1 MINIIFTVV
10 TVIIGIFVALSLIR
24 SSMDKKFI
32 MKAFDAGS
40 VTVTGH
46 KRRGKD
52 MLFSYVVNRRK
63 KPCLSNMKYSD
74 QTTIVDIKE
83 LNLGENDYKHFIDGN
98 VQLIKKR
105 EEWEGQDYF
114 LGDGGIYLPS
124 QHQGEPGKDLSD
136 AAVIL
141 RHIQT
146 TVRHEYSRQ
155 RAEPQQAMGQT
166 ARAQRL
172 LHRLPRLPSAHRKV
186 FKLRMTFYD
195 KYESAL
201 QRLEPFKVDRRL
213 LGKDKQQQALKRQY
227 ESTNGTIRK
236 RLFISALLR
245 NITTHANFIK
255 SYSARAIRART
266 GERAKTGIYSTE
278 TNRACKPLKQAPKL
292 IQRQF
297 HNTIQTFPCRRLR
310 ARRQNK

>member
-10 TVIIGIFVALSLIR
+10 TVIVGIFVALSLIR
-24 SSMDKKFI
+24 SAMDKKFI

-124 QHQGEPGKDLSD
+124 QHQGDLVKTYPTLPLFYAISKQLYDMNIHVNVQNLNRLWDKLREHSDYYIDCRGCRRLIGK
-136 AAVIL
+136 I
-141 RHIQT
+141 
-146 TVRHEYSRQ
+146 
-155 RAEPQQAMGQT
+155 
-166 ARAQRL
+166 
-172 LHRLPRLPSAHRKV
+172 

-236 RLFISALLR
+236 MTIYIRLAKKHYDTREFHKIVFGTRYTGKNRRKGEDR
-245 NITTHANFIK
+245 NILDRN
-255 SYSARAIRART
+255 
-266 GERAKTGIYSTE
+266 
-278 TNRACKPLKQAPKL
+278 Q
-292 IQRQF
+292 
-297 HNTIQTFPCRRLR
+297 
-310 ARRQNK
+310 

>member
-10 TVIIGIFVALSLIR
+10 TVIVGIFVALSLIR

-98 VQLIKKR
+98 VQQIKKR

-124 QHQGEPGKDLSD
+124 QHQGDL
-136 AAVIL
+136 VK
-141 RHIQT
+141 T
-146 TVRHEYSRQ
+146 YPT
-155 RAEPQQAMGQT
+155 
-166 ARAQRL
+166 
-172 LHRLPRLPSAHRKV
+172 LP
-186 FKLRMTFYD
+186 
-195 KYESAL
+195 
-201 QRLEPFKVDRRL
+201 
-213 LGKDKQQQALKRQY
+213 
-227 ESTNGTIRK
+227 
-236 RLFISALLR
+236 
-245 NITTHANFIK
+245 
-255 SYSARAIRART
+255 
-266 GERAKTGIYSTE
+266 
-278 TNRACKPLKQAPKL
+278 
-292 IQRQF
+292 
-297 HNTIQTFPCRRLR
+297 
-310 ARRQNK
+310 